1 MWTCHAP
8 DARCLRLQHIYKL
21 DNWLEQ
27 QETHPDLRRELING
41 LKAWSMGTTRHT
53 FHRTPMY
60 IRQIL
65 VHQDAI
71 GWTNLLEGCI
81 ATGWTEAQSAY
92 YQMIHS
98 KRSGLQWTVAI
109 ITKLWDVAWDLWEQR
124 NGFLHARDN
133 QEILHNMATIDAE
146 IRFQF

>member
-1 MWTCHAP
+1 
-8 DARCLRLQHIYKL
+8 
-21 DNWLEQ
+21 
-27 QETHPDLRRELING
+27 
-41 LKAWSMGTTRHT
+41 
-53 FHRTPMY
+53 MY

-65 VHQDAI
+65 VHQDTI

-92 YQMIHS
+92 YRMIS
-98 KRSGLQWTVAI
+98 SRRSGLCWTVAI

-124 NGFLHARDN
+124 NGYLHARDN

-146 IRFQF
+146 IRFQFHQGAAQLPRQAHYLFEGNVDTLLSTSICHQKKWLASVTAA